1 MFLQLK
7 FCLKQSFYLTLMTL
21 EKLCLLLLEFFLSR
35 SKFRSSHP
43 EVFLGKGV
51 LKICRK
57 FTGEHQCQSVILIK
71 LLCNFIEIALRRG
84 YSLVNLLHIFRIPF
98 PRNTSEWL
106 HFDVF
111 LTLSEC
117 FRKTFSQYCILEFLT
132 LDQRTFRALLNS
144 LQLNVR
150 VVFSEMFFKFLH

>member
-1 MFLQLK
+1 MFLQWK
-7 FCLKQSFYLTLMTL
+7 FCLKQNVYLTLMTL

-43 EVFLGKGV
+43 EVFLGKAV
-51 LKICRK
+51 LKICCK

-71 LLCNFIEIALRRG
+71 LICNFIEIALRRG

-106 HFDVF
+106 RFDVF
-111 LTLSEC
+111 LTLSEY

-132 LDQRTFRALLNS
+132 LDQRTFRALLKS
-144 LQLNVR
+144 L
-150 VVFSEMFFKFLH
+150 